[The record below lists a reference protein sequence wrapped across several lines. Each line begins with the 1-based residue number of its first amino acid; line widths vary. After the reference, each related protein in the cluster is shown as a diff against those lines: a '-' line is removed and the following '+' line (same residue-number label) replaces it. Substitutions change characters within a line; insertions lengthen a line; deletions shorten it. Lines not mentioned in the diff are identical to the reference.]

1 MDQTADS
8 TRENARTM
16 MITGLKNA
24 HGLEQQA
31 IEMLERNAERL
42 EHYPSLKQRVQQHL
56 EESRSQQ
63 ERVGRVLEDLG
74 ENPSSMKDTVMGMAQ
89 NAQMMT
95 HAAASDE
102 VLKNSYAG
110 YAFEH
115 FEIASYRAL
124 EIMARS
130 AGEPRVEN
138 LAQEILREEEEMA
151 QWLQQNL
158 PEVVQQHLELMNT
171 GEQKR

>member
-1 MDQTADS
+1 MQQTTSS

-16 MITGLKNA
+16 MIAGLKNA

-31 IEMLERNAERL
+31 IEMLKRNAERL
-42 EHYPSLKQRVQQHL
+42 ENYPALKQRIERHL

-63 ERVGRVLEDLG
+63 DRVAKALEDLG
-74 ENPSSMKDTVMGMAQ
+74 ESPSSIKDAAMGFAE
-89 NAQMMT
+89 NVQMMT

-124 EIMARS
+124 EIMARD
-130 AGEPRVEN
+130 AGEPRVEQ
-138 LAQEILREEEEMA
+138 LAREILAEEEEMA
-151 QWLQQNL
+151 GWLQQNL
-158 PEVVQQHLELMNT
+158 PEVVEKHLELMNT
-171 GEQKR
+171 GDQKR